1 MKKNIIIYTS
11 IITFTLIFGVV
22 LFFVFN
28 SNGRNKNIKIYI
40 NSFDK
45 QEKFVI
51 YDGPN
56 VPFLNN
62 CDEYDMYPQTSFN
75 PGDKEDFINNYVL
88 TNEYYNGKYS
98 FQYGPE
104 NEFYRE
110 VYEFFYNGYT
120 FYLTEQVSQI
130 YSYVF
135 YLEPGYISGDSK
147 GVGLYEAVGPYHLLS
162 ELHNISNKDAF
173 TIDYSKIY
181 TNVSNHMDLVAW
193 YHSINSK
200 FVSIDEATWDIKIK
214 VSNFQ
219 TGKLIDGAYIL
230 ISADGSVIL
239 KTE

>member
-1 MKKNIIIYTS
+1 
-11 IITFTLIFGVV
+11 
-22 LFFVFN
+22 
-28 SNGRNKNIKIYI
+28 
-40 NSFDK
+40 
-45 QEKFVI
+45 
-51 YDGPN
+51 
-56 VPFLNN
+56 
-62 CDEYDMYPQTSFN
+62 MYPQTSFN

-162 ELHNISNKDAF
+162 ELHNISNKDAV